1 MNNIGEFLKKIR
13 EENNLTQDDLA
24 YKFNIDRTVISKIE
38 SGRRIPTIEHIYLY
52 KKEFNLTADELLAGC
67 KRDGERYDIDLEKN
81 IFKIISRLKTTNKI
95 FFISCILFIIILFVI
110 LGCYFFTNFNK
121 IKIYSVYSDNDNLFM
136 KESTIIKTP
145 SKVYFNLNF
154 DYIDDIIKASLYY
167 KDNDKEITILSE
179 EGSNIDYLSF
189 VDHKGYNGYLNVDNF
204 NYIKD
209 NLYLKLNDDNI
220 KINVTLV
227 EKNDKLITFPE
238 KNIAVQNVD
247 KNNRV
252 NDLYLRIKKITNN
265 FSEYLNFRKKINGI
279 NYTVNVNVDE
289 NYFRIYNNKEEYEL
303 YYSDHSS
310 SILYYKTN
318 DIIYGYVIID
328 EKVVADY
335 DLKYY
340 DNFIKLIEMI

>member
-1 MNNIGEFLKKIR
+1 
-13 EENNLTQDDLA
+13 
-24 YKFNIDRTVISKIE
+24 
-38 SGRRIPTIEHIYLY
+38 
-52 KKEFNLTADELLAGC
+52 
-67 KRDGERYDIDLEKN
+67 
-81 IFKIISRLKTTNKI
+81 
-95 FFISCILFIIILFVI
+95 
-110 LGCYFFTNFNK
+110 
-121 IKIYSVYSDNDNLFM
+121 M

-154 DYIDDIIKASLYY
+154 DYIDDVIKASLYY

-189 VDHKGYNGYLNVDNF
+189 VDYKGYNGYLNVDNF

-209 NLYLKLNDDNI
+209 NLYLKVNDDNI

-265 FSEYLNFRKKINGI
+265 FSENLNFTKKINSI
-279 NYTVNVNVDE
+279 NYTVIVNVDE

-328 EKVVADY
+328 EKVVTDY

-340 DNFIKLIEMI
+340 DNFINLIEMI